1 MKQGK
6 LTTEM
11 LERMGVA
18 QFGAREQLLELFEGL
33 EAKVAELEEA
43 LAEKDEELSESKKQA
58 AVERAIL
65 EANGRNVRAIL
76 ALVDMERV
84 KFDGK
89 ELRGAGSGCGTRR
102 STLSFPGKRGKKKR
116 HRSEN
121 NTEKKGTGNQR
132 SLQKGLETIRGIT
145 K

>member
-18 QFGAREQLLELFEGL
+18 QFGAREELLELFEGL
-33 EAKVAELEEA
+33 EAKVAELEAA

-65 EANGRNVRAIL
+65 EANGRNVKAIL

-89 ELRGAGSGCGTRR
+89 ELRGLDLDEIRAEAPYLFLEKEEKRTGTGLKTTQR
-102 STLSFPGKRGKKKR
+102 KKEQEI
-116 HRSEN
+116 SAAF
-121 NTEKKGTGNQR
+121 KKGLR
-132 SLQKGLETIRGIT
+132 R
-145 K
+145 

>member
-33 EAKVAELEEA
+33 EARVAELEEA

-89 ELRGAGSGCGTRR
+89 ELRGLDLDAVRAEAPYLFLEKEEKRSGTGLKTTQR
-102 STLSFPGKRGKKKR
+102 KKEQEI
-116 HRSEN
+116 SAAF
-121 NTEKKGTGNQR
+121 KKGLR
-132 SLQKGLETIRGIT
+132 R
-145 K
+145 